1 VVLNIPVAYGN
12 DPAQV
17 RDLLCKTM
25 AAHPEVLR
33 FPVPM
38 VLFHGFGNNALNF
51 EIRFWAPRPEILP
64 ELKSDVALNIAAALS
79 EAGIE
84 VPIPQVHI
92 RTTDQKPAEAA
103 AAAINDGG

>member
-1 VVLNIPVAYGN
+1 M
-12 DPAQV
+12 
-17 RDLLCKTM
+17 RDLLRKTM
-25 AAHPEVLR
+25 AAHPEVLHS
-33 FPVPM
+33 PVPM
-38 VLFHGFGNNALNF
+38 VLFHGFGDNALNF

-92 RTTDQKPAEAA
+92 RTTDQ
-103 AAAINDGG
+103 NR